1 MASLSNI
8 LLSKT
13 YIPDGGS
20 TIRVSFRVSDEQ
32 TQLDAKYQIYLNDVL
47 LKENSLTAT
56 PYSVNENVFL
66 STGGILKISLIDS
79 NNVTTDWTY
88 ELYDENRD
96 TFTIQ
101 RRLEY
106 DTSTILNNAKIVSG
120 EGVTLD
126 NSNTGE
132 LLIEVPTVGK
142 AKLSSIV
149 IDGNTDGQQS
159 LDIEMEPSQIVEL
172 DDYTEYTYPIEK
184 TKYDGI
190 NSFTLDDTNNILNM
204 NVNVHRNKEIQLS
217 KDGINFVGYDGV
229 IWNPDVKMSEADV
242 EALTESDYSKFHN
255 TAYEERLFIKVGLD
269 SNNTVDPILVSKITS
284 RFADNQPPIVQNMSL
299 SLSSIHDEET
309 FLSAKMIDSEGDRI
323 EYRVMIKKAN
333 SFDFEQAIPA
343 SGWIEV
349 TNNTDITHALNKD
362 YFELG
367 TNNIKI
373 QTRDHRGAVKDSQVL
388 DLQFINSAPIQVSYI
403 CTDFNLQALINDENG
418 DDVAYRILINGVQ
431 KFPTEGYTAF
441 EPTPRLIDYSW
452 DSSDLIFGLNNEIIL
467 EVIDPF
473 KGVLQLKSNVIG
485 TYKGLLF
492 KDEYGNY
499 YSTDKAEIL
508 KYIDLGQHTAGSLT
522 TPKRVILENHTGE
535 SIGNVKIKVS
545 DETVYEGI
553 DMTISHTLTPYNGTK
568 ELVIPYTLNDKDTF
582 NFYVR
587 VKLDRFVEKTG
598 EVLLKLEVE

>member
-56 PYSVNENVFL
+56 PYSVSEDVFL

-159 LDIEMEPSQIVEL
+159 LDIEIEPSQIVEL

-229 IWNPDVKMSEADV
+229 IWTPDVKMSEADV

-284 RFADNQPPIVQNMSL
+284 RFADNQPPTVHNMSL

-309 FLSAKMIDSEGDRI
+309 FLSAKIIDSEGDRI

-362 YFELG
+362 YFEIG

-388 DLQFINSAPIQVSYI
+388 DLQFINSAPIQASYI
-403 CTDFNLQALINDENG
+403 CM
-418 DDVAYRILINGVQ
+418 ILIC
-431 KFPTEGYTAF
+431 K
-441 EPTPRLIDYSW
+441 
-452 DSSDLIFGLNNEIIL
+452 
-467 EVIDPF
+467 
-473 KGVLQLKSNVIG
+473 
-485 TYKGLLF
+485 
-492 KDEYGNY
+492 
-499 YSTDKAEIL
+499 
-508 KYIDLGQHTAGSLT
+508 H
-522 TPKRVILENHTGE
+522 
-535 SIGNVKIKVS
+535 
-545 DETVYEGI
+545 
-553 DMTISHTLTPYNGTK
+553 
-568 ELVIPYTLNDKDTF
+568 
-582 NFYVR
+582 
-587 VKLDRFVEKTG
+587 
-598 EVLLKLEVE
+598 

>member
-56 PYSVNENVFL
+56 PYSVNEDVFL

-132 LLIEVPTVGK
+132 LLIEVPTTGK

-159 LDIEMEPSQIVEL
+159 LDIEIEPSQIVEL
-172 DDYTEYTYPIEK
+172 DDYTEYSYPIEK

-229 IWNPDVKMSEADV
+229 IWTPDVKMSEADV

-284 RFADNQPPIVQNMSL
+284 RFADNQPPTVQNMSL

-349 TNNTDITHALNKD
+349 TNNTDITHTLNKD
-362 YFELG
+362 YFEIG

-388 DLQFINSAPIQVSYI
+388 DLQFINSAPIQASYI
-403 CTDFNLQALINDENG
+403 CNDFNLQALINDENG
-418 DDVAYRILINGVQ
+418 DAVAYRILINGVQ

-522 TPKRVILENHTGE
+522 TPKRVILENHTGG

-553 DMTISHTLTPYNGTK
+553 DMTISPTLTPYNGTK